1 MRNTELMVPTRFRAS
16 FTDPHLLL
24 EAVKRLKLDGYHVID
39 TYSPFPV
46 HGMDE
51 AIGLKPS
58 RLPRACLAFGLL
70 GLVTALGVQI
80 WTSAYDYPLVVGG
93 KPLVSLPA
101 FIPVTFELTVLLA
114 GLGVVGS
121 LFVVSGMRPRFKVAD
136 LHPGVN
142 DDRFVVAAEIQAGAS
157 FAAVQSLMAGLGAL
171 ETELLVDDMKQR
183 DSSLFDREAKPLAF
197 FLAAL
202 PAVLV
207 LAALPLLNRDYL
219 MRNLTWDGGMMA
231 PVAYQAF
238 DPHPSLPGGQVLQ
251 KPPAGTVSR
260 KGLVPLP
267 YGPGKA
273 EAERAGLDLRNPFQ
287 PSQENFSRGK
297 LVYDR
302 SCAACHGLDGDN
314 NSSAIVARG
323 LLAPAILVTPVVKNM
338 PDGRI
343 FHVATFGGPEK
354 MKGLGDLISREDRW
368 KVVLYVR
375 ELQKAAAPKPALVP
389 PLVPPL
395 VPAPANVPAPTPSP
409 GALS

>member
-1 MRNTELMVPTRFRAS
+1 MTNTEFLAPTRFRAS
-16 FTDPHLLL
+16 FTDPLLLL
-24 EAVKRLKLDGYHVID
+24 EAVKRLRLEGFRVID

-58 RLPRACLAFGLL
+58 RLPRACLGFGLL
-70 GLVTALGVQI
+70 GLATALGVQI
-80 WTSAYDYPLVVGG
+80 WTSAYDYPLIVGG

-101 FIPVTFELTVLLA
+101 FIPVAFELTVLMA

-121 LFVVSGMRPRFKVAD
+121 LFVAAGMRPRFKVPD

-157 FAAVQSLMAGLGAL
+157 FAGVQSLLAGLGAL
-171 ETELLVDDMKQR
+171 DTELLVDDRREQPA
-183 DSSLFDREAKPLAF
+183 SLLDREASPLAF
-197 FLAAL
+197 LLAAL

-207 LAALPLLNRDYL
+207 LVALPLLNRDYL
-219 MRNLTWDGGMMA
+219 KRNLTWDGGMGE
-231 PVAYQAF
+231 PVAYQSF

-251 KPPAGTVSR
+251 TPPAGTVSR

-273 EAERAGLDLRNPFQ
+273 EAERAGLELQNPLQ
-287 PSQENFSRGK
+287 PTQANFSRGK

-302 SCAACHGLDGDN
+302 SCAACHGQDGDN
-314 NSSAIVARG
+314 NSSVIVARG
-323 LLAPAILVTPVVKNM
+323 LLAPAILVAPIIRNM

-368 KVVLYVR
+368 KVVLYIR
-375 ELQKAAAPKPALVP
+375 ELQKAAAPKPAP
-389 PLVPPL
+389 AAA
-395 VPAPANVPAPTPSP
+395 PAPAP
-409 GALS
+409 GAPS

>member
-1 MRNTELMVPTRFRAS
+1 MTNTEFLAPTRFRAS
-16 FTDPHLLL
+16 FTDPLLLL
-24 EAVKRLKLDGYHVID
+24 EAVKRLRLEGFRVID

-58 RLPRACLAFGLL
+58 RLPRACLGFGLL
-70 GLVTALGVQI
+70 GLATALGVQI
-80 WTSAYDYPLVVGG
+80 WTSAYDYPLIVGG

-101 FIPVTFELTVLLA
+101 FIPVAFELTVLMA

-121 LFVVSGMRPRFKVAD
+121 LFIAAGMRPRFKMPD

-157 FAAVQSLMAGLGAL
+157 FAGVQSLLAGLGAL
-171 ETELLVDDMKQR
+171 DTELLVDDRREQPA
-183 DSSLFDREAKPLAF
+183 SLLDREASPLAF
-197 FLAAL
+197 LLAAL

-207 LAALPLLNRDYL
+207 LVALPLLNRDYL
-219 MRNLTWDGGMMA
+219 KRNLTWDGGMGE
-231 PVAYQAF
+231 PVAYQSF

-251 KPPAGTVSR
+251 TPPAGTVSR

-273 EAERAGLDLRNPFQ
+273 EAERAGLELQNPLQ
-287 PSQENFSRGK
+287 PTQANFSRGK

-302 SCAACHGLDGDN
+302 SCAACHGQDGDN
-314 NSSAIVARG
+314 NSSVIVARG
-323 LLAPAILVTPVVKNM
+323 LLAPAILVAPIIRNM

-368 KVVLYVR
+368 KVVLYIR
-375 ELQKAAAPKPALVP
+375 ELQKAAAPKPA
-389 PLVPPL
+389 
-395 VPAPANVPAPTPSP
+395 PAAAPAPTP
-409 GALS
+409 GAPS

>member
-1 MRNTELMVPTRFRAS
+1 MTNTEFLAPTRFRAS
-16 FTDPHLLL
+16 FTDPLLLL
-24 EAVKRLKLDGYHVID
+24 EAVKRLRLEGFRVID

-58 RLPRACLAFGLL
+58 RLPRACLGFGLL
-70 GLVTALGVQI
+70 GLATALGVQI
-80 WTSAYDYPLVVGG
+80 WTSAYDYPLIVGG

-101 FIPVTFELTVLLA
+101 FIPVAFELTVLMA

-121 LFVVSGMRPRFKVAD
+121 LFIAAGMRPRFKVPD

-157 FAAVQSLMAGLGAL
+157 FAGVQSLLAGLGAL
-171 ETELLVDDMKQR
+171 DTELLVDDRREQPA
-183 DSSLFDREAKPLAF
+183 SLLDREASPLAF
-197 FLAAL
+197 LLAAL

-207 LAALPLLNRDYL
+207 LVALPLLNRDYL
-219 MRNLTWDGGMMA
+219 KRNLTWDGGMGE
-231 PVAYQAF
+231 PVAYQSF

-251 KPPAGTVSR
+251 TPPAGTVSR

-273 EAERAGLDLRNPFQ
+273 EAERAGLELQNPLQ
-287 PSQENFSRGK
+287 PTQANFSRGK

-302 SCAACHGLDGDN
+302 SCAACHGQDGDN
-314 NSSAIVARG
+314 NSSVIVARG
-323 LLAPAILVTPVVKNM
+323 LLAPAILVAPIIRNM

-368 KVVLYVR
+368 KVVLYIR
-375 ELQKAAAPKPALVP
+375 ELQKAAAPKPAP
-389 PLVPPL
+389 AA
-395 VPAPANVPAPTPSP
+395 APAATP
-409 GALS
+409 GAPS

>member
-1 MRNTELMVPTRFRAS
+1 MRNTEFMVPTRFRAS
-16 FTDPHLLL
+16 FTDPHPLL
-24 EAVKRLKLDGYHVID
+24 EAVKQLRLDGYRVID

-70 GLVTALGVQI
+70 GLAIALGVQV
-80 WTSAYDYPLVVGG
+80 WTSAYDYPLIVGG
-93 KPLVSLPA
+93 KPLISLPA
-101 FIPVTFELTVLLA
+101 FIPVSFELTVLLA

-121 LFVVSGMRPRFKVAD
+121 LFVVSGLRPKFRVPD

-142 DDRFVVAAEIQAGAS
+142 DDRFVVVAEIQAGAS
-157 FAAVQSLMAGLGAL
+157 FAGVQSLMADLGAL
-171 ETELLVDDMKQR
+171 ETELLLDDKKQK
-183 DSSLFDREAKPLAF
+183 DSSLLDQEAKPLVF
-197 FLAAL
+197 ILAAL
-202 PAVLV
+202 PAMLV

-219 MRNLTWDGGMMA
+219 KRNLAWDGGMMD

-238 DPHPSLPGGQVLQ
+238 DPHPSLPGGQILQ
-251 KPPAGTVSR
+251 KPPGGTVSR
-260 KGLVPLP
+260 KGVAPMP
-267 YGPGKA
+267 FGPGKA
-273 EAERAGLDLRNPFQ
+273 EAERAGLELMNPLQ
-287 PSQENFSRGK
+287 PNQENFSRGK

-314 NSSAIVARG
+314 NSSVIVARG
-323 LLAPAILVTPVVKNM
+323 LLAPAILVSPIVKAM

-368 KVVLYVR
+368 KVVLYIR
-375 ELQKAAAPKPALVP
+375 ELQRAAAAPKS
-389 PLVPPL
+389 
-395 VPAPANVPAPTPSP
+395 APAPAPTPST
-409 GALS
+409 GATS

>member
-1 MRNTELMVPTRFRAS
+1 MTNTEFLAPTRFRAS
-16 FTDPHLLL
+16 FTDPLLLL
-24 EAVKRLKLDGYHVID
+24 EAVKRLRLEGFRVID

-58 RLPRACLAFGLL
+58 RLPRACLGFGLL
-70 GLVTALGVQI
+70 GLATALGVQI
-80 WTSAYDYPLVVGG
+80 WTSAYDYPLIVGG

-101 FIPVTFELTVLLA
+101 FIPVAFELTVLMA

-121 LFVVSGMRPRFKVAD
+121 LFVAAGMRPRFKVPD

-157 FAAVQSLMAGLGAL
+157 FAGVQSLLAGLGAL
-171 ETELLVDDMKQR
+171 DTELLVDDRREQPA
-183 DSSLFDREAKPLAF
+183 SLLDREASPLAF
-197 FLAAL
+197 LLAAL

-207 LAALPLLNRDYL
+207 LVALPLLNRDYL
-219 MRNLTWDGGMMA
+219 KRNLTWDGGMGE
-231 PVAYQAF
+231 PVAYQSF

-251 KPPAGTVSR
+251 TPPAGTVSR

-273 EAERAGLDLRNPFQ
+273 EAERAGLELQNPLHPTQ
-287 PSQENFSRGK
+287 ANFSRGK

-302 SCAACHGLDGDN
+302 SCAACHGQDGDN
-314 NSSAIVARG
+314 NSSVIVARG
-323 LLAPAILVTPVVKNM
+323 LLAPAILVAPIIRNM

-368 KVVLYVR
+368 KVVLYIR
-375 ELQKAAAPKPALVP
+375 ELQKAAAPKPA
-389 PLVPPL
+389 
-395 VPAPANVPAPTPSP
+395 PAAAPAPTP
-409 GALS
+409 GAPS

>member
-1 MRNTELMVPTRFRAS
+1 MTNTEFLAPTRFRAS
-16 FTDPHLLL
+16 FTDPLLLL
-24 EAVKRLKLDGYHVID
+24 EAVKRLRLEGFRVID

-58 RLPRACLAFGLL
+58 RLPRACLGFGLL
-70 GLVTALGVQI
+70 GLATALGVQI
-80 WTSAYDYPLVVGG
+80 WTSAYDYPLIVGG

-101 FIPVTFELTVLLA
+101 FIPVAFELTVLMA

-121 LFVVSGMRPRFKVAD
+121 LFIAAGMRPRFKVPD

-157 FAAVQSLMAGLGAL
+157 FAGVQSLLAGLGAL
-171 ETELLVDDMKQR
+171 DTELLVDDRREQPA
-183 DSSLFDREAKPLAF
+183 SLLDREASPLAF
-197 FLAAL
+197 LLAAL

-207 LAALPLLNRDYL
+207 LVALPLLNRDYL
-219 MRNLTWDGGMMA
+219 KRNLTWDGGMGE
-231 PVAYQAF
+231 PVAYQSF

-251 KPPAGTVSR
+251 TPPAGTVSR

-273 EAERAGLDLRNPFQ
+273 EAERAGLELQNPLQ
-287 PSQENFSRGK
+287 PTQANFSRGK

-302 SCAACHGLDGDN
+302 SCAACHGQDGDN
-314 NSSAIVARG
+314 NSSVIVARG
-323 LLAPAILVTPVVKNM
+323 LLAPAILVAPIIRNM

-368 KVVLYVR
+368 KVVLYIR
-375 ELQKAAAPKPALVP
+375 ELQKAAAPKPA
-389 PLVPPL
+389 
-395 VPAPANVPAPTPSP
+395 PAAAPAPTP
-409 GALS
+409 GAPS

>member
-1 MRNTELMVPTRFRAS
+1 MTNTEFLAPTRFRAS
-16 FTDPHLLL
+16 FTDPLLLL
-24 EAVKRLKLDGYHVID
+24 EAVKRLRLEGFRVID

-58 RLPRACLAFGLL
+58 RLPRACLGFGLL
-70 GLVTALGVQI
+70 GLATALGVQI
-80 WTSAYDYPLVVGG
+80 WTSAYDYPLIVGG

-101 FIPVTFELTVLLA
+101 FIPVAFELTVLMA

-121 LFVVSGMRPRFKVAD
+121 LFVAAGMRPRFKVPD

-157 FAAVQSLMAGLGAL
+157 FAGVQSLLAGLGAL
-171 ETELLVDDMKQR
+171 DTELLVDDRREQPA
-183 DSSLFDREAKPLAF
+183 SLLDREASPLAF
-197 FLAAL
+197 LLAAL

-207 LAALPLLNRDYL
+207 LVALPLLNRDYL
-219 MRNLTWDGGMMA
+219 KRNLTWDGGMGE
-231 PVAYQAF
+231 PVAYQSF

-251 KPPAGTVSR
+251 TPPAGTVSR

-273 EAERAGLDLRNPFQ
+273 EAERAGLELQNPLQ
-287 PSQENFSRGK
+287 PTQANFSRGK

-302 SCAACHGLDGDN
+302 SCAACHGQDGDN
-314 NSSAIVARG
+314 NSSVIVARG
-323 LLAPAILVTPVVKNM
+323 LLAPAILVAPIIRNM

-368 KVVLYVR
+368 KVVLYIR
-375 ELQKAAAPKPALVP
+375 ELQKAAAPKPASAA
-389 PLVPPL
+389 
-395 VPAPANVPAPTPSP
+395 APAATP
-409 GALS
+409 GAPS

>member
-1 MRNTELMVPTRFRAS
+1 MTNTEFLAPTRFRAS
-16 FTDPHLLL
+16 FTDPLLLL
-24 EAVKRLKLDGYHVID
+24 EAVKRLRLEGFRVID

-58 RLPRACLAFGLL
+58 RLPRACLGFGLL
-70 GLVTALGVQI
+70 GLATALGVQI
-80 WTSAYDYPLVVGG
+80 WTSAYDYPLIVGG

-101 FIPVTFELTVLLA
+101 FIPVAFELTVLMA

-121 LFVVSGMRPRFKVAD
+121 LFIAAGMRPRFKMPD

-157 FAAVQSLMAGLGAL
+157 FAGVQSLLAGLGAL
-171 ETELLVDDMKQR
+171 DTELLVDDRREQPA
-183 DSSLFDREAKPLAF
+183 SLLDREASPLAF
-197 FLAAL
+197 LLAAL

-207 LAALPLLNRDYL
+207 LVALPLLNRDYL
-219 MRNLTWDGGMMA
+219 KRNLTWDGGMGE
-231 PVAYQAF
+231 PVAYQSF

-251 KPPAGTVSR
+251 TPPAGTVSR

-273 EAERAGLDLRNPFQ
+273 EAERAGLELQNPLQ
-287 PSQENFSRGK
+287 PTQANFSRGK

-302 SCAACHGLDGDN
+302 SCAACHGQDGDN
-314 NSSAIVARG
+314 NSSVIVARG
-323 LLAPAILVTPVVKNM
+323 LLAPAILVAPIIRNM

-368 KVVLYVR
+368 KVVLYIR
-375 ELQKAAAPKPALVP
+375 ELQKAAAPKPASAA
-389 PLVPPL
+389 
-395 VPAPANVPAPTPSP
+395 APAATP
-409 GALS
+409 GAPS

>member
-1 MRNTELMVPTRFRAS
+1 MTNTEFLAPTRFRAS
-16 FTDPHLLL
+16 FTDPLLLL
-24 EAVKRLKLDGYHVID
+24 EAVKRLRLEGFRVID

-58 RLPRACLAFGLL
+58 RLPRACLGFGLL
-70 GLVTALGVQI
+70 GLATALGVQI
-80 WTSAYDYPLVVGG
+80 WTSAYDYPLIVGG

-101 FIPVTFELTVLLA
+101 FIPVAFELTVLMA

-121 LFVVSGMRPRFKVAD
+121 LFIAAGMRPRFKMPD

-157 FAAVQSLMAGLGAL
+157 FAGVQSLLAGLGAL
-171 ETELLVDDMKQR
+171 DTELLVDDRREQPA
-183 DSSLFDREAKPLAF
+183 SLLDREASPLAF
-197 FLAAL
+197 LLAAL

-207 LAALPLLNRDYL
+207 LVALPLLNRDYL
-219 MRNLTWDGGMMA
+219 KRNLTWDGGMGE
-231 PVAYQAF
+231 PVAYQSF

-251 KPPAGTVSR
+251 TPPAGTVSR

-273 EAERAGLDLRNPFQ
+273 EAERAGLELQNPLQ
-287 PSQENFSRGK
+287 PTQANFSRGK

-302 SCAACHGLDGDN
+302 SCAACHGQDGDN
-314 NSSAIVARG
+314 NSSVIVARG
-323 LLAPAILVTPVVKNM
+323 LLAPAILVAPIIRNM

-368 KVVLYVR
+368 KVVLYIR
-375 ELQKAAAPKPALVP
+375 ELQKAAAPKPAP
-389 PLVPPL
+389 AA
-395 VPAPANVPAPTPSP
+395 APAATP
-409 GALS
+409 GAPS

>member
-1 MRNTELMVPTRFRAS
+1 MTNTEFLAPTRFRAS
-16 FTDPHLLL
+16 FTDPLLLL
-24 EAVKRLKLDGYHVID
+24 EAVKRLRLEGFRVID

-58 RLPRACLAFGLL
+58 RLPRACLGFGLL
-70 GLVTALGVQI
+70 GLATALGVQI
-80 WTSAYDYPLVVGG
+80 WTSAYDYPLIVGG

-101 FIPVTFELTVLLA
+101 FIPVAFELTVLMA

-121 LFVVSGMRPRFKVAD
+121 LFVAAGMRPRFKVPD

-157 FAAVQSLMAGLGAL
+157 FAGVQSLLAGLGAL
-171 ETELLVDDMKQR
+171 DTELLVDDRREQPA
-183 DSSLFDREAKPLAF
+183 SLLDREASPLAF
-197 FLAAL
+197 LLAAL

-207 LAALPLLNRDYL
+207 LVALPLLNRDYL
-219 MRNLTWDGGMMA
+219 KRNLTWDGGMGE
-231 PVAYQAF
+231 PVAYQSF

-251 KPPAGTVSR
+251 TPPAGTVSR

-273 EAERAGLDLRNPFQ
+273 EAERAGLELQNPLQ
-287 PSQENFSRGK
+287 PTQANFSRGK

-302 SCAACHGLDGDN
+302 SCAACHGQDGDN
-314 NSSAIVARG
+314 NSSVIVARG
-323 LLAPAILVTPVVKNM
+323 LLAPAILVAPIIRNM

-368 KVVLYVR
+368 KVVLYIR
-375 ELQKAAAPKPALVP
+375 ELQKAAAPKPA
-389 PLVPPL
+389 
-395 VPAPANVPAPTPSP
+395 PAAAPAPTP
-409 GALS
+409 GAPS

>member
-1 MRNTELMVPTRFRAS
+1 MTNTEFLAPTRFRAS
-16 FTDPHLLL
+16 FTDPLLLL
-24 EAVKRLKLDGYHVID
+24 EAVKRLRLEGFRVID

-58 RLPRACLAFGLL
+58 RLPRACLGFGLL
-70 GLVTALGVQI
+70 GLATALGVQI
-80 WTSAYDYPLVVGG
+80 WTSAYDYPLIVGG

-101 FIPVTFELTVLLA
+101 FIPVAFELTVLMA

-121 LFVVSGMRPRFKVAD
+121 LFIAAGMRPRFKVPD

-157 FAAVQSLMAGLGAL
+157 FAGVQSLLAGLGAL
-171 ETELLVDDMKQR
+171 DTELLVDDRREQPA
-183 DSSLFDREAKPLAF
+183 SLLDREASPLAF
-197 FLAAL
+197 LLAAL

-207 LAALPLLNRDYL
+207 LVALPLLNRDYL
-219 MRNLTWDGGMMA
+219 KRNLTWDGGMGE
-231 PVAYQAF
+231 PVAYQSF

-251 KPPAGTVSR
+251 TPPAGTVSR

-273 EAERAGLDLRNPFQ
+273 EAERAGLELQNPLHPTQ
-287 PSQENFSRGK
+287 ANFSRGK

-302 SCAACHGLDGDN
+302 SCAACHGQDGDN
-314 NSSAIVARG
+314 NSSVIVARG
-323 LLAPAILVTPVVKNM
+323 LLAPAILVAPIIRNM

-368 KVVLYVR
+368 KVVLYIR
-375 ELQKAAAPKPALVP
+375 ELQKAAAPKPASAA
-389 PLVPPL
+389 
-395 VPAPANVPAPTPSP
+395 APAATP
-409 GALS
+409 GAPS